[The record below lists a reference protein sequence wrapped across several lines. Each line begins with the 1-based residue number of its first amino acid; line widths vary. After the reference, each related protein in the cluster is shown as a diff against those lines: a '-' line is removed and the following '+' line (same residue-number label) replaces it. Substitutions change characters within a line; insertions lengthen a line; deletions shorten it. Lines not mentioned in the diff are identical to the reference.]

1 MTKVLEKRL
10 FEFRADSVDE
20 SGGFKGY
27 AHRKNEIDAYGDL
40 AEGDNVY
47 RNIPEFIQRGF
58 VPVGHDW
65 AGLPVAY
72 IKSAREDSQGL
83 YVEVA
88 FHSDA
93 ESQRARTVVTERMDA
108 GKFVGLSIGFWATD
122 VSYEKR
128 DEKELRIV
136 KGLELAEV
144 SIVTVPA
151 VYGAGITE
159 AKGAG
164 SPFADHLSAVLAANE
179 GLVQRFAQ
187 LHELRQKD
195 GRGFS
200 EEKLA
205 QLGELRKGLEELTQQ
220 INEMTIQ
227 PEVRVAPDLSV
238 LESLARHGVR

>member
-159 AKGAG
+159 ATGAG
-164 SPFADHLSAVLAANE
+164 ISIFQSAFKAF
-179 GLVQRFAQ
+179 R
-187 LHELRQKD
+187 
-195 GRGFS
+195 
-200 EEKLA
+200 
-205 QLGELRKGLEELTQQ
+205 
-220 INEMTIQ
+220 
-227 PEVRVAPDLSV
+227 
-238 LESLARHGVR
+238 